1 MCEINVRCKTL
12 FFFTLSTFAKYRQ
25 VGYHERLVRTVYG
38 MSILMKI
45 H

>member
-1 MCEINVRCKTL
+1 MCEMNLRSKSL
-12 FFFTLSTFAKYRQ
+12 EFFTLSTFAKYWQ
-25 VGYHERLVRTVYG
+25 VGYHEILVRTVYG